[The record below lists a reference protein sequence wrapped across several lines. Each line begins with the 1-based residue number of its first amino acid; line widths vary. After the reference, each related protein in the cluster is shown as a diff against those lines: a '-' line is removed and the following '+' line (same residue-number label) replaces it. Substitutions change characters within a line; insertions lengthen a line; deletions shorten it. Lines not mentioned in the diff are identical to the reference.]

1 MPEQAPSVAA
11 DLLASVATDETYPPE
26 IRSAAAQ
33 LALIGRAMGNGATW
47 AVIGRTLGISGREA
61 KKRAHG
67 LREKVKRAVAG
78 RPENR
83 SEEEVTPPPSLPRA
97 QP

>member
-1 MPEQAPSVAA
+1 VTAQPEQAPPVAA
-11 DLLASVATDETYPPE
+11 YSLASVATDETYPPDV
-26 IRSAAAQ
+26 RSAAAQ
-33 LALIGRAMGNGATW
+33 LALIDRAMGNGATW

-78 RPENR
+78 GPEDR
-83 SEEEVTPPPSLPRA
+83 GEEDEPEPA
-97 QP
+97 